1 MFTPVSAFTAAK
13 LSRNSIAMTNVCQ
26 KKKKKKKNTA
36 EALLVAGRKYPKRR
50 VLNSYGCSDTH

>member
-26 KKKKKKKNTA
+26 KKKKKQKNKNQ
-36 EALLVAGRKYPKRR
+36 EKLYVVIINK
-50 VLNSYGCSDTH
+50 N